1 MTPVSHLDDAPAL
14 PDLQGHTVGFV
25 DTLEACEALT
35 QALKTAGFP
44 EASIKVLRGEEG
56 LHLLERMVD
65 ASSWGESA
73 EEVLKLATVE
83 LPSGHSLVFVDV
95 QNAEE
100 ATTVAEVST
109 QHGAHGTYH
118 FGLLVDTR
126 LTA

>member
-1 MTPVSHLDDAPAL
+1 MTTVPDSDDASAL

-25 DTLEACEALT
+25 DTLAACEAVT
-35 QALKTAGFP
+35 QALNTAGFP
-44 EASIKVLRGEEG
+44 DATIKVLRGEEG

-73 EEVLKLATVE
+73 EDVLKLGTVE
-83 LPSGHSLVFVDV
+83 LRGGHSLVFVDV

-100 ATTVAEVST
+100 AATVAEVST
-109 QHGAHGTYH
+109 QHGAHGIYH